1 LPVERDGF
9 FDVMLQNELRKLN
22 THLPKNRKTIR
33 ELLTENEPSVST
45 VGGEKAI
52 MKRSEVEALSAELPD
67 ALRDR
72 VRLPLVLLRRRELGP
87 GAFTL
92 LGDDYEE
99 YALSKILGEYDG
111 TLVEFQRSRQSP
123 TVFYKPQV
131 SELTRR
137 FHSLIVI
144 GFGLS
149 E

>member
-1 LPVERDGF
+1 
-9 FDVMLQNELRKLN
+9 
-22 THLPKNRKTIR
+22 
-33 ELLTENEPSVST
+33 
-45 VGGEKAI
+45 